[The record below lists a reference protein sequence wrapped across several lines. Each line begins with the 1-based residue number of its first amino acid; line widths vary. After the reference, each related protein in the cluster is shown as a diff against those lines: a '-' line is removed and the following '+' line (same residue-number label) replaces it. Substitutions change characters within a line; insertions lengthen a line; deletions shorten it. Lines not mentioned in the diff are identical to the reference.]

1 MTTAVSPSAA
11 GLPTLAEVES
21 AALAL
26 AVADRMQLVRVVI
39 ASIDNA
45 DESEEELT
53 EEDRLWWATIER
65 RIQEVREGQVVLRDG
80 PTVMKELLARYA

>member
-1 MTTAVSPSAA
+1 MATAVSPLDS
-11 GLPTLAEVES
+11 GLPTLAEVET

-26 AVADRMQLVRVVI
+26 AVADRVQLVRVVV
-39 ASIDNA
+39 ASIDHA
-45 DESEEELT
+45 DESDQELT

-65 RIQEVREGQVVLRDG
+65 RIQEVREGKVVLRDG